1 MSIVVMRSP
10 TGRRLKPEVEQLF
23 REHSQMLYRAA
34 YSMLGNAA
42 DAEDVLQSIFVR
54 LLRGEQTPDK
64 NVKGYLYRAAINSS
78 LNVIRSRKR
87 LDVLTDNVERL
98 EIPVDTRSSDL
109 TEQLHA
115 RLAEA
120 LAKLKPEDA
129 QLLILRH
136 LHDRTDVEIARL
148 FGVSRGTVAIRLFRA
163 RRRLR
168 KLMGESE

>member
-42 DAEDVLQSIFVR
+42 DAEDVLQSIFLR

-87 LDVLTDNVERL
+87 LELLTDNVERL

-109 TEQLHA
+109 TEELHA

>member
-10 TGRRLKPEVEQLF
+10 TGKRLKPEVEQLF
-23 REHSQMLYRAA
+23 EEHSQMLYRAA

-42 DAEDVLQSIFVR
+42 DAEDVLQSIFLR

-87 LDVLTDNVERL
+87 LEVLTDNVEL
-98 EIPVDTRSSDL
+98 DEIPVDSRYSDL
-109 TEQLHA
+109 TEELHA
-115 RLAEA
+115 RLTEA